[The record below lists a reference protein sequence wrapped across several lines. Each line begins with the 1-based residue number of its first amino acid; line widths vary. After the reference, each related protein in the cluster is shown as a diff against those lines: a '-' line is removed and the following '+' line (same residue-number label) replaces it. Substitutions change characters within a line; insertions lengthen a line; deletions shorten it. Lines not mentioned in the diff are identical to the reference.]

1 VTVLAR
7 LLRKRREQPTAVTVT
22 FSGSADAAFSR
33 AFMEMLRQGSI
44 RIRRDDDGDPPVP
57 V

>member
-1 VTVLAR
+1 MTVLAR